1 MGESSNKFF
10 VRCFLV
16 HIFKTLANVLPT
28 VGQSFKRYKTVFRL
42 NKQTNELLKTDEVV
56 DINALIESCRDTALS
71 TVLDRLLPDDD
82 SGEVVQNNLLM
93 DKLDIVAEAD
103 KLKSELRDSYKIP
116 ETVSDDKI
124 SDYILSLKSKLDEKI
139 EKGEFNNDDEKKIIE
154 KSEQA

>member
-1 MGESSNKFF
+1 M
-10 VRCFLV
+10 V

-71 TVLDRLLPDDD
+71 TVLDRLLPDSD
-82 SGEVVQNNLLM
+82 SGEVVQNNSLM

-103 KLKSELRDSYKIP
+103 RLKSELRNSYKIP
-116 ETVSDDKI
+116 ETVSDDEI
-124 SDYILSLKSKLDEKI
+124 SDYILSLKAKLDEKI
-139 EKGEFNNDDEKKIIE
+139 EKGEFKNDDEKKIVE